1 MDETRSTVSIS
12 RTMSTDVG
20 MRDVFVSID
29 EGPRGRLA
37 FGQSTSAEI
46 APGEHVLHAYNTLV
60 WKHVKFETK
69 PGERVSFLVANRSGK
84 FAFSFLA
91 LMGVG
96 PLYLTVERV
105 PDATSPAA

>member
-1 MDETRSTVSIS
+1 MGDSMSDAPSTVTVS
-12 RTMSTDVG
+12 RTMKNDVG

-37 FGQSTSAEI
+37 FGDSTSAEI

-60 WKHVKFETK
+60 WKHVKFEAK
-69 PGERVSFLVANRSGK
+69 PGERVSFLVANRPGK
-84 FAFSFLA
+84 FTFSFLA

-96 PLYLTVERV
+96 PLYLTVERA
-105 PDATSPAA
+105 PD